1 MLRRVTL
8 GPTVTKPDPLLGRCR
23 RTHGPTFITRCPSAR
38 RCHPL
43 PTPGAGARP
52 EVPSHAPPGASQ
64 RGRPRQ
70 PSARRSAA
78 RPARPRPPAARPR
91 PPDAPAALAGWKWR
105 TCRAGRERGA
115 SSSPRHGAEA
125 RRAEA
130 EAAAAPGR
138 ALGRAAAHS
147 ASRPPAPRLSAAAGG
162 AAMKRR

>member
-38 RCHPL
+38 RYHTL

-70 PSARRSAA
+70 PSARHSAA
-78 RPARPRPPAARPR
+78 RPARPGPARRRRGPARLTRRRRWRAGSGVRAERAASVAPPPRPDTALRRGGQRQRRRPRRAAHSAERPRTAPAARPPLGS
-91 PPDAPAALAGWKWR
+91 PPPLAG
-105 TCRAGRERGA
+105 
-115 SSSPRHGAEA
+115 
-125 RRAEA
+125 RR
-130 EAAAAPGR
+130 
-138 ALGRAAAHS
+138 
-147 ASRPPAPRLSAAAGG
+147 
-162 AAMKRR
+162 